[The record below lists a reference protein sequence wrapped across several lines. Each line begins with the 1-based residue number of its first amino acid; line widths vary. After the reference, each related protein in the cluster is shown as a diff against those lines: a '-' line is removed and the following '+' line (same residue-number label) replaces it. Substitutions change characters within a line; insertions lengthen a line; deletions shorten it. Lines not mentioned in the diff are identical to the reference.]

1 MSERTNIDK
10 TIREKFEDFSVE
22 PPVHLWGEISGEL
35 AAGKRRKRIAAF
47 GWIAAAAVV
56 VIAFLAGWLINDHSK
71 QVLPS
76 MVEQPKVQENNQN
89 QTESQPQNQK
99 SVSQNQE
106 QPVIAKSNVQTGR
119 SESETHKAARTFVV
133 KNVDVNTETESEVIT
148 TSKREEWNVEY
159 LATKTA
165 EFDQENQPLLVT
177 QIQGKQ
183 EEKRGISAHDEVLI
197 VGNIQKLKQE
207 NKPEHGWIVG
217 AHLSPGYAA
226 HTSSYSASYSGN
238 MSTNSEGGVRNVGG
252 GVSVQYKTGKKL
264 RIESGVYYAQNS
276 QSAGSSNGLFNMSP
290 SYDFLSGNAEYSG
303 NDPVYAN
310 TVELKREGM
319 IMNSTAGVVN
329 LNQTPQGAELSAK
342 TDGSDLNTATLITN
356 GEFTQQFDFIE
367 IPMYLRYRVVD
378 GKFGIDLMGGL
389 NAGLVVGN
397 NVFIQS
403 DYGKQNVGTTESIS
417 TLNLS
422 GTVGMGVSY
431 SMGTHF
437 SLSLEPRMSYYLNSI
452 NTNPDVSYKPYRL
465 GLFTGIYYQ
474 F

>member
-1 MSERTNIDK
+1 MSEQKNIDK

-35 AAGKRRKRIAAF
+35 TASKRRKRIAAI

-71 QVLPS
+71 QVTPS
-76 MVEQPKVQENNQN
+76 MVEQSKIQENNQN
-89 QTESQPQNQK
+89 QTESQPQSQK

-106 QPVIAKSNVQTGR
+106 QPVIAKNNVQSGH
-119 SESETHKAARTFVV
+119 SELLTHKGAGTFVV
-133 KNVDVNTETESEVIT
+133 ENVAVNIETESRET
-148 TSKREEWNVEY
+148 TGKREEWNVEY
-159 LATKTA
+159 LTLKTA
-165 EFDQENQPLLVT
+165 EFHQANQPLLVT
-177 QIQGKQ
+177 KVQGKQ
-183 EEKRGISAHDEVLI
+183 KKESSISEHDQALI
-197 VGNIQKLKQE
+197 AGNIQKLKQE

-226 HTSSYSASYSGN
+226 HTSSYSASYSSN

-252 GVSVQYKTGKKL
+252 GVSVQFKTGKKL

-276 QSAGSSNGLFNMSP
+276 QSTGSSSALFSLSP
-290 SYDFLSGNAEYSG
+290 EYNNISGNAASPAS
-303 NDPVYAN
+303 DLAYAN
-310 TVELKREGM
+310 TVELRSEGM

-342 TDGSDLNTATLITN
+342 TDGSDLNTATLITSS
-356 GEFTQQFDFIE
+356 EFSQQFDFIE

-378 GKFGIDLMGGL
+378 KKFGIDLMGGL

-452 NTNPDVSYKPYRL
+452 NTNPDVSYRPYRL